1 MSTDV
6 VSQSDGPLPVLLM
19 TRTNRNA
26 AGGRAM
32 VFWLRYL
39 PKFGFAPH
47 VAFSGGGQL
56 EQVLNG
62 EGIPWTTADQSWP
75 RRLWPVGLLWR
86 AWRLARYL
94 RRHGIRLIQ
103 CNDCN
108 NYPLGRLAGRLAG
121 VPVVCR
127 VGLQRPADYCQWMFG
142 KGHAPA
148 LLLCPSQ
155 NLLDRQRPV
164 VEPWIPPQ
172 RMVVVSNG
180 IDTDEFRPRI
190 DDARRRMRR
199 EWGIPEDAFCI
210 GLPADIRRYKQ
221 NGQLVGLIRRLIDGG
236 VNAWGVLAGTIGEAD
251 YAEEIHQQ
259 IAETG
264 LTGRVVEAGYI
275 PDMPGAYSAFDLTVS
290 FSRGET
296 FGMSVAE
303 SLSCGVPVVYY
314 QIDVFAEIIGDTG
327 VGVPMDDQAA
337 AAAACLRLL
346 GDRDE
351 LARLSQLGRRRI
363 VERFSAEASSRQLAE
378 CYRMALGLPEQTGLA
393 AT

>member
-1 MSTDV
+1 
-6 VSQSDGPLPVLLM
+6 
-19 TRTNRNA
+19 
-26 AGGRAM
+26 
-32 VFWLRYL
+32 
-39 PKFGFAPH
+39 
-47 VAFSGGGQL
+47 
-56 EQVLNG
+56 
-62 EGIPWTTADQSWP
+62 
-75 RRLWPVGLLWR
+75 
-86 AWRLARYL
+86 
-94 RRHGIRLIQ
+94 
-103 CNDCN
+103 
-108 NYPLGRLAGRLAG
+108 
-121 VPVVCR
+121 
-127 VGLQRPADYCQWMFG
+127 MFG
-142 KGHAPA
+142 NGRAPA

-155 NLLDRQRPV
+155 TSLDRQMPA
-164 VEPWIPPQ
+164 VEPWVPPQ
-172 RMVVVSNG
+172 RVVVVPNG
-180 IDTDEFRPRI
+180 VDSDEFRPRVV
-190 DDARRRMRR
+190 DARRRFR
-199 EWGIPEDAFCI
+199 WQIPEDAFCI
-210 GLPADIRRYKQ
+210 GLPADIRRHKQ

-236 VNAWGVLAGTIGEAD
+236 INAWGVLAGTVAEAD
-251 YAEEIHQQ
+251 YAQEIRRQ

-264 LTGRVVEAGYI
+264 LTGRVVEAGYVS
-275 PDMPGAYSAFDLTVS
+275 DMPGAYSAFDLTVS